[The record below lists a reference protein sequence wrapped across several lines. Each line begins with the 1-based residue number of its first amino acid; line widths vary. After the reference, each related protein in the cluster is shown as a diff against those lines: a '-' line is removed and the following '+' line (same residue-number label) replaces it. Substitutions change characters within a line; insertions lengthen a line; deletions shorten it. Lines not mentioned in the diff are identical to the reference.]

1 LSGNCHRVNNPLFI
15 LHRIFTLYQYEII
28 EKKPKVN
35 SVNSK
40 TGKNFLSPRVSPER
54 APPERVKR
62 TKVKSRL
69 FTLHQLIT
77 T

>member
-1 LSGNCHRVNNPLFI
+1 MNTPLFT
-15 LHRIFTLYQYEII
+15 LHRIFTLYHYEII
-28 EKKPKVN
+28 DKKQEVN
-35 SVNSK
+35 RVNSK
-40 TGKNFLSPRVSPER
+40 TQKNFLSPRVSPGR
-54 APPERVKR
+54 AYPERTKI